1 MIEPSHFLAAA
12 TIAPVLGAAIIMIT
26 PRIARRSL
34 FVGFLCIEGGSALVA
49 AIAVISSGIP
59 LTLALWRIAPLGRLS
74 LSLDPIGSLFIGITV
89 VVFVI
94 GSDFAGADAGRYRGG
109 RDGLFMALYQLLF
122 GAIIVT
128 LAASDILSF
137 IVAWEVMSLL
147 IYGLVVFDHEEP
159 EHGRSA
165 YLMLAMS
172 EAGTIAGMAGLL
184 LLAGASGSIEFA
196 SLRSAAPAL
205 TVDLSWAVFL
215 LTFFGFG
222 VKAGLVPVNQWLVDA
237 YAAAPRG
244 FAPVLAGATT
254 NLGLYAILRIDAG
267 ILPTISVEPGL
278 VALAVGSASALIGI
292 LYATIQND
300 MKRMLAY
307 SSIENMGIMIA
318 AFGAGLVFLAA
329 GEMPIAAIAFV
340 AALYH
345 MVNHSIYKA
354 LLFTGVGAIE
364 ATTGSRDLDRL
375 GGLMRGMPWTGALF
389 LVGILAIAA
398 LPPLNGFVSEWLTL
412 QTMLRSAVLGSVGT
426 KVVFA
431 LAGAALALTAGLAA
445 TCFAKVFAMSFLGVA
460 RSAEAAV
467 VRERRLGAHA
477 SMAVFAGLCLLLGV
491 LPTYVIPAL
500 DSTVKPLVGASATEA
515 LVPPFFLTE
524 GVKGAELPPAF
535 RAEFHDLG
543 AQAGQGLVPGRGL
556 VVLHR
561 GGERNPVV
569 FAMSTSYMLV
579 ALAVLLG
586 VALIAFRML
595 PRRRTV
601 ARAPAWAGGLRRLR
615 WHITYTAT
623 GFSNPVRVVFHS
635 ILRPATIEDTTR
647 AVAEHFRT
655 AIRRERADVP
665 LVDRVIF
672 GPTLEGVRSLAAS
685 LRRMHIGHVNAY
697 ASYVL
702 IALIVV
708 FLVGLRSM

>member
-1 MIEPSHFLAAA
+1 MIEPSHFLATAA
-12 TIAPVLGAAIIMIT
+12 IAPILGAAIITIS
-26 PRIARRSL
+26 PRLARRRL
-34 FVGFLCIEGGSALVA
+34 FVGFLCIEGGLALVA
-49 AIAVISSGIP
+49 AIAVMSSGIP
-59 LTLALWRIAPLGRLS
+59 STLPLWQVASLGRLS
-74 LSLDPIGSLFIGITV
+74 LSLDPIGSLFIGVTA
-89 VVFVI
+89 VVFVT
-94 GSDFAGADAGRYRGG
+94 GATFAGADAGRYGSG
-109 RDGLFMALYQLLF
+109 RESLFMALYQLLF
-122 GAIIVT
+122 GAIVVV
-128 LAASDILSF
+128 LAASDVLSF

-147 IYGLVVFDHEEP
+147 IYGLVIFNHEESG
-159 EHGRSA
+159 HGRSA

-172 EAGTIAGMAGLL
+172 EAGTIAGMVGLL

-196 SLRSAAPAL
+196 SLRNAAPTL
-205 TVDLSWAVFL
+205 TVELRWAVFL

-267 ILPTISVEPGL
+267 ILPATLAEPGL
-278 VALAVGSASALIGI
+278 VALGIGSASALIGI
-292 LYATIQND
+292 LYAAIQND

-318 AFGAGLVFLAA
+318 ALGAGLVFLAA
-329 GEMPIAAIAFV
+329 GETLIAAIAFV
-340 AALYH
+340 SALYH

-354 LLFTGVGAIE
+354 LLFTGAGAIE
-364 ATTGSRDLDRL
+364 AAAGSRDLDRL
-375 GGLMRGMPWTGALF
+375 GGLMRGMPWTGTLF

-412 QTMLRSAVLGSVGT
+412 QTMLRSAVLTSVGT

-445 TCFAKVFAMSFLGVA
+445 TCFAKAFAMSFLGVP
-460 RSAEAAV
+460 RSTEAVAM
-467 VRERRLGAHA
+467 RERRIGAHA
-477 SMAVFAGLCLLLGV
+477 PMAVFAGLCLLLGV

-524 GVKGAELPPAF
+524 GVKGAELPSAF

-579 ALAVLLG
+579 ALAMLLG
-586 VALIAFRML
+586 VALIAFRL
-595 PRRRTV
+595 LTRRRIA
-601 ARAPAWAGGLRRLR
+601 ARAAAWAGGLRRLR
-615 WHITYTAT
+615 WDTTYTAT

-635 ILRPATIEDTTR
+635 VLRPATIEDTTR

-655 AIRRERADVP
+655 AIRRERTDVP
-665 LVDRVIF
+665 LVDRFIF
-672 GPTLEGVRSLAAS
+672 GPTLEGIRSLAAG

-697 ASYVL
+697 AGYVL
-702 IALIVV
+702 IALLVV
-708 FLVGLRSM
+708 FLLGLGNM